1 KGRGQTQNHILA
13 KLELFSTFQPY
24 LYTLPSPSSL
34 YITSPN
40 PIIKLTNHT
49 PNYPHYSTKMTN
61 PSSLIFFP
69 ITLLLL
75 FTSAAASLRSGFYK
89 TSCPSAEAIVKRVV
103 TRDVSRDPNLGA
115 GIIRMHFH
123 DCFIRGC
130 DASVLLKSTPGGNQT
145 ERDHPANNPSLRGF
159 EVIDSAKSEL
169 ESVCPNTVSCADI
182 IAFAARDSSFVL
194 GRINYVVPSG
204 RRDGRVSSFDE
215 IVTNL
220 PPPSFNAEQ
229 LAQNFARKGLTME
242 EMVVLSGAHSVGV
255 AHCSSF
261 VSRLY
266 SFNDPTLDSAYVTD
280 LKRRCPNEAGG
291 GDATVDLD
299 STPNRLDNRY
309 FADLRR
315 RRGILSSDQT
325 LMESALTR
333 NIATKFASGNGG
345 AWAGRYAKAMVK
357 MGSIEVLT
365 GKQGEIRKICSVVN

>member
-123 DCFIRGC
+123 DCFIR
-130 DASVLLKSTPGGNQT
+130 LKSTPGGNQT

-204 RRDGRVSSFDE
+204 RRD
-215 IVTNL
+215 
-220 PPPSFNAEQ
+220 SFNAEQ

-266 SFNDPTLDSAYVTD
+266 SFNGTHPQTD

>member
-130 DASVLLKSTPGGNQT
+130 DASVLLKSTP
-145 ERDHPANNPSLRGF
+145 DHPANNPSLRGF

-204 RRDGRVSSFDE
+204 RRD
-215 IVTNL
+215 
-220 PPPSFNAEQ
+220 SFNAEQ

>member
-130 DASVLLKSTPGGNQT
+130 DASVLLKSTPGG
-145 ERDHPANNPSLRGF
+145 F

-266 SFNDPTLDSAYVTD
+266 SDPTLDSAYVTD

>member
-1 KGRGQTQNHILA
+1 
-13 KLELFSTFQPY
+13 
-24 LYTLPSPSSL
+24 
-34 YITSPN
+34 
-40 PIIKLTNHT
+40 
-49 PNYPHYSTKMTN
+49 MTN

-123 DCFIRGC
+123 DCFIRVRTYI
-130 DASVLLKSTPGGNQT
+130 SLLDLSWCNSS
-145 ERDHPANNPSLRGF
+145 NNPSLRGF

-204 RRDGRVSSFDE
+204 RRD
-215 IVTNL
+215 
-220 PPPSFNAEQ
+220 SFNAEQ

-266 SFNDPTLDSAYVTD
+266 SDPTLDSAYVTD

>member
-159 EVIDSAKSEL
+159 EVIDS
-169 ESVCPNTVSCADI
+169 
-182 IAFAARDSSFVL
+182 
-194 GRINYVVPSG
+194 
-204 RRDGRVSSFDE
+204 E

-266 SFNDPTLDSAYVTD
+266 SFNGTHPQDPTLDSAYVTD